1 MSDTVLITG
10 GCGFIGSS
18 LGSLLVEND
27 YDVRLFDNLLRGT
40 KSNVS
45 DIVDH
50 ESVELI
56 RGDIRDREV
65 VDRAVEGVDYVA
77 HLAATNLNRG
87 IEYPSEC
94 LQVNVVGT
102 NNVIQSAIEHDVEKV
117 LFSSSASVYG
127 NQDVPMH
134 EDDAVQPQ
142 TPYGIA
148 KYAGE
153 RLLNFYGDHHDLNY
167 LTYRFFNVYGAGQD
181 TDAYYTSVIN
191 VFIKRIARGEPP
203 VIHGSGEQSMDFV
216 NVYDLAR
223 AVYLGIERDAS
234 NEVLN
239 VGSGESTSIA
249 ELAETLIDIMD
260 VDIEPEYEDREVL
273 VSERKAS
280 IERAKRELGY
290 ETSVSLEEG
299 LSEVVDYVLAGM
311 DDSAS
316 R

>member
-10 GCGFIGSS
+10 GCGFIGSH
-18 LGSLLVEND
+18 LGSLLVKEG

-40 KSNVS
+40 KSNVA

-50 ESVELI
+50 DAVELI
-56 RGDIRDREV
+56 RGDIRNREV
-65 VDRAVEGVDYVA
+65 VDAAVEGVDYVA

-94 LQVNVVGT
+94 LQVNVTGT

-127 NQDVPMH
+127 NQDVPM
-134 EDDAVQPQ
+134 EETDAVQPQ

-148 KYAGE
+148 KYTGE
-153 RLLNFYGDHHDLNY
+153 RLLKFYGDHHDLDY
-167 LTYRFFNVYGAGQD
+167 LTLRFFNVYGAGQD

-216 NVYDLAR
+216 NVHDLAR
-223 AVYLGIERDAS
+223 ALFLGIERDAS

-239 VGSGESTSIA
+239 IGSGESTTIA
-249 ELAETLIDIMD
+249 ALAKTLIDIMD
-260 VDIEPEYEDREVL
+260 VDLEPEYEERDVL

-280 IERAKRELGY
+280 TERASRELGY
-290 ETSVSLEEG
+290 EPTVSLEEG
-299 LSEVVDYVLAGM
+299 LSEVVEYVLADM
-311 DDSAS
+311 EESTSD
-316 R
+316 